1 MAGAWGSTRASAF
14 ALRLMALAAGAG
26 LAGCAAVPLTTFAV
40 AGTAVQ
46 SGVAIWK
53 SGRLDTAKWA
63 PISAV
68 SAAAEKAM
76 SDLSLEFVSRDY
88 QGDHITWKLLDNA
101 NSAIKVKFY
110 QRTETLTEL
119 QIDLGL
125 LGNQSTARLILER
138 IDAHLTPPHA
148 FVEQPG
154 PEN

>member
-1 MAGAWGSTRASAF
+1 MAGAFGSAWAF
-14 ALRLMALAAGAG
+14 AVRLMALAAGAG

-63 PISAV
+63 PMAQVMS
-68 SAAAEKAM
+68 AAEKAM

-88 QGDHITWKLLDNA
+88 RGDRTTWKLLDNA
-101 NSAIKVKFY
+101 NSAIKIKFY

-138 IDAHLTPPHA
+138 IDAHLAPHA
-148 FVEQPG
+148 PLMKQPG